1 MYNKI
6 IQEYR
11 IKKKSFILKKEKF
24 MLRIYFV
31 RHGETVWNTLKIF
44 QGRSNSPLTELG
56 IEQAKKLSK
65 ALENIDFKKVYSSPQ
80 ERALQTTKLLLGNRD
95 MNIIPIDEFQEINM
109 GKVEGIPREEF
120 EKNYPIEY
128 HNFWNNAEKYDP
140 TAYNGESYEEVLD
153 RVRVGLNKLIQE
165 NSDGNILVI
174 SHGVTLKAL
183 FNIINEKGID
193 EFSKQPVPENT
204 STTIVEYDSNGFKIV
219 KFSDTEHLN

>member
-1 MYNKI
+1 
-6 IQEYR
+6 
-11 IKKKSFILKKEKF
+11 

-56 IEQAKKLSK
+56 VEQAKKLSQHLK
-65 ALENIDFKKVYSSPQ
+65 DIDFKKVYSSPQ
-80 ERALQTTKLLLGNRD
+80 DRALQTTKLLLGDKN
-95 MNIIPIDEFQEINM
+95 MEITTTDEFQEINM

-128 HNFWNNAEKYDP
+128 HNFWNNAMDYNP
-140 TAYNGESYEEVLD
+140 SAYNGESYEEILH
-153 RVRVGLNKLIQE
+153 RVKLGLEKLIKE
-165 NSDGNILVI
+165 NNDGNILVI
-174 SHGVTLKAL
+174 SHGVTLKAI

-204 STTIVEYDSNGFKIV
+204 STTIVEYDSNGFKII
-219 KFSDTEHLN
+219 KFSDTEHLK

>member
-1 MYNKI
+1 
-6 IQEYR
+6 
-11 IKKKSFILKKEKF
+11 

-56 IEQAKKLSK
+56 VEQAKKLSQH
-65 ALENIDFKKVYSSPQ
+65 LNNIDFKKVYSSPQ
-80 ERALQTTKLLLGNRD
+80 DRALQTTKLLLGDKN
-95 MNIIPIDEFQEINM
+95 MEITTIDEFQEINM

-128 HNFWNNAEKYDP
+128 HNFWNNAMEYNP
-140 TAYNGESYEEVLD
+140 SAYNGESYEEILD
-153 RVRVGLNKLIQE
+153 RVKLGLERLVKE
-165 NSDGNILVI
+165 NNNGNILVI
-174 SHGVTLKAL
+174 SHGVTLKAI

-204 STTIVEYDSNGFKIV
+204 STTIVEYDSNRFKII
-219 KFSDTEHLN
+219 KFSDTEHLK

>member
-1 MYNKI
+1 
-6 IQEYR
+6 
-11 IKKKSFILKKEKF
+11 

-56 IEQAKKLSK
+56 VEQAKKLSQHLK
-65 ALENIDFKKVYSSPQ
+65 DINFKKVYSSPQ
-80 ERALQTTKLLLGNRD
+80 DRALQTTRLLLGDKD
-95 MNIIPIDEFQEINM
+95 MEITTIDEFQEINM

-128 HNFWNNAEKYDP
+128 HNFWNNAMEYNP
-140 TAYNGESYEEVLD
+140 SAYSGESYDEILD
-153 RVRVGLNKLIQE
+153 RVKLGLEKIIKE
-165 NSDGNILVI
+165 NDNGDILVI
-174 SHGVTLKAL
+174 SHGVTLKAI

-204 STTIVEYDSNGFKIV
+204 STTIVEYDSNVFKII
-219 KFSDTEHLN
+219 KFSDTEHLK

>member
-1 MYNKI
+1 
-6 IQEYR
+6 
-11 IKKKSFILKKEKF
+11 

-56 IEQAKKLSK
+56 VEQAKKLSQHLK
-65 ALENIDFKKVYSSPQ
+65 DIDFKKVYSSPQ
-80 ERALQTTKLLLGNRD
+80 DRALQTTKLLLGDKN
-95 MNIIPIDEFQEINM
+95 MEITTIDEFQEINM

-128 HNFWNNAEKYDP
+128 HNFWNNAMDYNP
-140 TAYNGESYEEVLD
+140 SAYNGESYEEILH
-153 RVRVGLNKLIQE
+153 RVKLGLEKLIKE
-165 NSDGNILVI
+165 NNDGNILVI
-174 SHGVTLKAL
+174 SHGVTLKAI

-204 STTIVEYDSNGFKIV
+204 STTIVEYDSNGFKII
-219 KFSDTEHLN
+219 KFSDIEHLK

>member
-1 MYNKI
+1 
-6 IQEYR
+6 
-11 IKKKSFILKKEKF
+11 

-56 IEQAKKLSK
+56 VEQAKKLSQHLK
-65 ALENIDFKKVYSSPQ
+65 DIDFKKVYSSPQ
-80 ERALQTTKLLLGNRD
+80 DRALQTTKLLLGDKN
-95 MNIIPIDEFQEINM
+95 MEITTIDEFQEINM

-128 HNFWNNAEKYDP
+128 HNFWNNAMDYNP
-140 TAYNGESYEEVLD
+140 SAYNGESYEEILD
-153 RVRVGLNKLIQE
+153 RVKLGLERLVKE
-165 NSDGNILVI
+165 NNNGNILVI
-174 SHGVTLKAL
+174 SHGVTLKAI

-204 STTIVEYDSNGFKIV
+204 STTIVEYDSNGFKII
-219 KFSDTEHLN
+219 KFSDTEHLK

>member
-1 MYNKI
+1 
-6 IQEYR
+6 
-11 IKKKSFILKKEKF
+11 

-65 ALENIDFKKVYSSPQ
+65 HLESIDFKKVYSSPQ
-80 ERALQTTKLLLGNRD
+80 ERALQTTKLLLGNRNID
-95 MNIIPIDEFQEINM
+95 IIPIDEFQEINM

-128 HNFWNNAEKYDP
+128 HNFWNNAVEYNP
-140 TAYNGESYEEVLD
+140 TAYNGESYDEILD
-153 RVRVGLNKLIQE
+153 RVRIGLNKLIQE
-165 NSDGNILVI
+165 NNDGNILVI

-204 STTIVEYDSNGFKIV
+204 STTIVEYDSNKFKII
-219 KFSDTEHLN
+219 KFSDTEHLK

>member
-1 MYNKI
+1 
-6 IQEYR
+6 
-11 IKKKSFILKKEKF
+11 

-65 ALENIDFKKVYSSPQ
+65 YLEGIDFKKVYSSPQ
-80 ERALQTTKLLLGNRD
+80 ERALQTTKLLLGNKN
-95 MNIIPIDEFQEINM
+95 MPIIPIEEFQEINM

-128 HNFWNNAEKYDP
+128 HNFWNNAVDYDP
-140 TAYNGESYEEVLD
+140 SAYHGESYDEILK
-153 RVRVGLNKLIQE
+153 RVEIGLNKLITE
-165 NSDGNILVI
+165 NVDGNILVI

-204 STTIVEYDSNGFKIV
+204 STTIVEFDSNKFKIV
-219 KFSDTEHLN
+219 KFSDTEHLK

>member
-1 MYNKI
+1 
-6 IQEYR
+6 
-11 IKKKSFILKKEKF
+11 

-56 IEQAKKLSK
+56 VEQAKKLSQHLK
-65 ALENIDFKKVYSSPQ
+65 DIDFKKVYSSPQ
-80 ERALQTTKLLLGNRD
+80 DRALQTTKLLLGDKN
-95 MNIIPIDEFQEINM
+95 MEITTIDEFQEINM

-128 HNFWNNAEKYDP
+128 HNFWNNAMDYNP
-140 TAYNGESYEEVLD
+140 SAYNGESYEEILD
-153 RVRVGLNKLIQE
+153 RVKLGLKKLIKE
-165 NSDGNILVI
+165 NNNGNILVI
-174 SHGVTLKAL
+174 SHGVTLKAI

-204 STTIVEYDSNGFKIV
+204 STTIVEYDSNGFKII
-219 KFSDTEHLN
+219 KFSDTEHLK

>member
-1 MYNKI
+1 
-6 IQEYR
+6 
-11 IKKKSFILKKEKF
+11 

-56 IEQAKKLSK
+56 VEQAKKLSQHLK
-65 ALENIDFKKVYSSPQ
+65 DIDFKKVYSSPQ
-80 ERALQTTKLLLGNRD
+80 DRALQTTKLLLGDKN
-95 MNIIPIDEFQEINM
+95 MEITTIDELQEINM

-128 HNFWNNAEKYDP
+128 HNFWNNAMDYNP
-140 TAYNGESYEEVLD
+140 SAYNGESYEEILH
-153 RVRVGLNKLIQE
+153 RVKLGLEKLIKE
-165 NSDGNILVI
+165 NNDGNILVI
-174 SHGVTLKAL
+174 SHGVTLKAI

-204 STTIVEYDSNGFKIV
+204 STTIVEYDSNGFKII
-219 KFSDTEHLN
+219 KFSDTEHLK

>member
-120 EKNYPIEY
+120 EKNYSIEY

-153 RVRVGLNKLIQE
+153 RVRVGLNKLVQE

>member
-1 MYNKI
+1 
-6 IQEYR
+6 
-11 IKKKSFILKKEKF
+11 

-56 IEQAKKLSK
+56 VEQAKKLSQHLK
-65 ALENIDFKKVYSSPQ
+65 DIDFKKVYSSPQ
-80 ERALQTTKLLLGNRD
+80 DRALQTTKLLLGDKN
-95 MNIIPIDEFQEINM
+95 MEITTIDEFQEINM

-128 HNFWNNAEKYDP
+128 HNFWNNTMDYNP
-140 TAYNGESYEEVLD
+140 SAYNGESYEEILD
-153 RVRVGLNKLIQE
+153 RVKLGLEKLIKE
-165 NSDGNILVI
+165 NNNGNILVI
-174 SHGVTLKAL
+174 SHGVTLKAI

-204 STTIVEYDSNGFKIV
+204 STTIVEYDSNGFKII
-219 KFSDTEHLN
+219 KFSDTEHLK